1 MSPPPP
7 KIILA
12 TEEDAPAL
20 ASLTTASFA
29 ASDAAYPLIW
39 GSAPPGTH
47 DTVSL
52 NGLFSPVQ
60 KSDKVTLKAVHEN
73 GELVGL
79 ATWNM
84 PKESLPVKAAGGAG
98 LPVIPRVN
106 MELWNEMVMGLK
118 GCYDRDVDLLKDICM
133 DLLPLSS
140 ARAPALSHPLSRQG
154 IGSLLLE
161 WGKKKADET
170 GARIWLS
177 STPQAVST
185 YERNGWK
192 VVERY
197 DVMLEKYGG
206 QGVYSR
212 AWMLREP
219 AAAA

>member
-1 MSPPPP
+1 M
-7 KIILA
+7 LR
-12 TEEDAPAL
+12 
-20 ASLTTASFA
+20 FN
-29 ASDAAYPLIW
+29 
-39 GSAPPGTH
+39 
-47 DTVSL
+47 L
-52 NGLFSPVQ
+52 N
-60 KSDKVTLKAVHEN
+60 
-73 GELVGL
+73 
-79 ATWNM
+79 
-84 PKESLPVKAAGGAG
+84 
-98 LPVIPRVN
+98 I
-106 MELWNEMVMGLK
+106 
-118 GCYDRDVDLLKDICM
+118 
-133 DLLPLSS
+133 
-140 ARAPALSHPLSRQG
+140 ALSLLFVHPEYQRQG

-170 GARIWLS
+170 RARIWLS